1 MDIYRELN
9 VELPKDIESVKESVH
24 RFAKDVLRPAAAV
37 LDRMTDPRDVIALDS
52 PLRRVLKQA
61 YQLAYHDAGL
71 PTQTPYGEVYHDPP
85 VRSRVGV
92 PPVRESIYIDTG
104 EWLYHVSQ
112 LVTTRGMANLRE
124 GDKVE
129 VAVKGKSLI
138 LRAGGKRYT
147 THIEQKSRAGQPVN
161 SPASPR

>member
-1 MDIYRELN
+1 MLSRRRHPRARKHLHRHGGVALPRE
-9 VELPKDIESVKESVH
+9 
-24 RFAKDVLRPAAAV
+24 PA
-37 LDRMTDPRDVIALDS
+37 RHHPRDVQPARGRQGRS
-52 PLRRVLKQA
+52 RRQSVPQTWTRGVVESSFRQA
-61 YQLAYHDAGL
+61 H
-71 PTQTPYGEVYHDPP
+71 YGEVYHEPP

-92 PPVRESIYIDTG
+92 TPVRESIYIDTG

-138 LRAGGKRYT
+138 L
-147 THIEQKSRAGQPVN
+147 
-161 SPASPR
+161 